1 MIFFGRMIGDTL
13 LGSIFPP
20 SSGHTFPSPT
30 GWGFGMQSAVT
41 ATGTKTSFCWLIV
54 QRGWLCVVLA
64 QPWRKAAM
72 QNGSV
77 IRFTAEQSSLSVRF
91 WLQDAWGQTG
101 EVAG

>member
-1 MIFFGRMIGDTL
+1 
-13 LGSIFPP
+13 
-20 SSGHTFPSPT
+20 
-30 GWGFGMQSAVT
+30 MQSAVT